1 MVATKSILAKRDLSK
16 RDPSKS
22 DRPRKRPP
30 ASAPRREGVVD
41 RVRDE
46 GQTDHHE
53 DQRRAREEPQ
63 PPGYPQETLRLAGE
77 VAETD
82 RIRVAEPEESEA
94 RLRPDGPGDEEREG
108 DERRRQCGGRGVA
121 GGGAAVAA

>member
-16 RDPSKS
+16 RDLSKR

-30 ASAPRREGVVD
+30 VSAPRREGVVD

-46 GQTDHHE
+46 GQPDHHE

-63 PPGYPQETLRLAGE
+63 PPGYPQETLR
-77 VAETD
+77 VAWWLWFF
-82 RIRVAEPEESEA
+82 P
-94 RLRPDGPGDEEREG
+94 
-108 DERRRQCGGRGVA
+108 
-121 GGGAAVAA
+121 GAALILVVIGLTLVADAINDSLPPRR